1 MAKKLEPGLGE
12 LLRHLTD
19 LVDSGAQAAYRAK
32 GIGYRPRYTPVMRVL
47 AEGIQSVG
55 QIAAHLAI
63 TQGAV
68 SQTLTLMENDGLIA
82 RKSGNDARQTV
93 VALTERGRDLL
104 AVLKPHWR
112 ATFRA
117 VEMLES
123 EVKIPVRAVL
133 EKTIAALSKSGFEAR
148 ILAADPRH
156 TRRGHG

>member
-47 AEGIQSVG
+47 AEGAQPVG
-55 QIAAHLAI
+55 QIAAQLSI

-68 SQTLTLMENDGLIA
+68 SQTLKLMEDDGLVT
-82 RKSGNDARQTV
+82 RKSGRDARQTV
-93 VALTERGRDLL
+93 VTLTARGRRLL

-117 VEMLES
+117 VEMLER
-123 EVKIPVRAVL
+123 ELGIPVRSVL
-133 EKTIAALSKSGFEAR
+133 AKTIAALSKFDFEER
-148 ILAADPRH
+148 IATTDP
-156 TRRGHG
+156 TYIRRGHG